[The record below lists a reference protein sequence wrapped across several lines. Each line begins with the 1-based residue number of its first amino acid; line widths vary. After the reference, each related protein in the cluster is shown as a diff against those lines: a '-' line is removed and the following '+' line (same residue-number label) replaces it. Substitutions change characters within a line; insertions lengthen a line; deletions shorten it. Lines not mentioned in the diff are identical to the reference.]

1 MGGKNGIV
9 LEGAALTIMKLID
22 LYIIRKFLGTFFFT
36 MALILSISVVFDLSE
51 KIDQFLES
59 DASAWEVVF
68 EYYLN
73 FIIHFGN
80 LFSALFIFISV
91 IWFTSKLSTNSE
103 VVAILSSGVS
113 FRRFLFPYFIGATI
127 LTLLSLYLN
136 HFIVPHSNE
145 IRIDFENQYMGS
157 SHWHSND
164 HIHRQIG
171 PGKLLYF
178 KSYHPR
184 YQRGNHFSLEKWED
198 DKRNLDHKLF
208 ATRAKWD
215 SSKGKWK
222 LNNVMI
228 RRYTSYGDT
237 VQRWSSLDTVLSFG
251 PKDLGQKVSSAK
263 TMTYT
268 ELDQKIREE
277 RRKGSED
284 VVHYQLEKHKRS
296 SYPMATYVLTLI
308 GVSIASRKVRGGLGL
323 HIAMGL
329 AVAVSYIF
337 FMKIF
342 TVAATNAGL
351 DPFVAVW
358 IPNGIFLLIALLIY
372 YQAPK

>member
-1 MGGKNGIV
+1 
-9 LEGAALTIMKLID
+9 MKLID

-51 KIDQFLES
+51 KIDQFLAS
-59 DASAWEVVF
+59 DAGVWEVASK
-68 EYYLN
+68 YYFN

-91 IWFTSKLSTNSE
+91 IWFTSKMSSNSE

-113 FRRFLFPYFIGATI
+113 YPRFLFPYFIGATI

-136 HFIVPHSNE
+136 HFVVPHSNE
-145 IRIDFENQYMGS
+145 VRIDFENQYMGS
-157 SHWHSND
+157 THWHSSD
-164 HIHRQIG
+164 HIHRQVGTESLI
-171 PGKLLYF
+171 YF
-178 KSYHPR
+178 QSYRPR
-184 YQRGNHFSLEKWED
+184 YQRGHHFSLEKWGED
-198 DKRNLDHKLF
+198 RRDLEYKLF
-208 ATRAKWD
+208 ATRAEWD
-215 SSKGKWK
+215 SSKAEWK
-222 LNNVMI
+222 LNNVMV
-228 RRYTSYGDT
+228 RRFTEHGDT
-237 VQRWSSLDTVLSFG
+237 IQRWPTMDTALSFT
-251 PKDLGQKVSSAK
+251 PNDLWQKVSSAK
-263 TMTYT
+263 TMTYS
-268 ELDQKIREE
+268 ELDRKIEEE

-284 VVHYQLEKHKRS
+284 VVHYRLEKHKRS

-351 DPFVAVW
+351 DPFIAVW
-358 IPNGIFLLIALLIY
+358 IPNGIFLLIALIIY
-372 YQAPK
+372 YLAPK

>member
-1 MGGKNGIV
+1 
-9 LEGAALTIMKLID
+9 MKLID

-36 MALILSISVVFDLSE
+36 MALILSISVVFDFSE

-59 DASAWEVVF
+59 DAGLWEVIF

-91 IWFTSKLSTNSE
+91 IWFTSKMSSNSE

-113 FRRFLFPYFIGATI
+113 FLRFLYPYFIGATI

-136 HFIVPHSNE
+136 HFIVPYSNE
-145 IRIDFENQYMGS
+145 VRIDFEEEYLGN
-157 SHWHSND
+157 SHWHGNE

-171 PGKLLYF
+171 PGKLIYF
-178 KSYHPR
+178 KSYHPK
-184 YQRGNHFSLEKWED
+184 YLMGKYFSLEKWKD
-198 DKRNLDHKLF
+198 DGRELEYKLF
-208 ATRAKWD
+208 SSRADWD
-215 SSKGKWK
+215 SSSGDWTLQDVK
-222 LNNVMI
+222 V
-228 RRYTSYGDT
+228 RRFTPSGDT
-237 VQRWSSLDTVLSFG
+237 VQRWSRLDTSLGFI
-251 PKDLGQKVSSAK
+251 PKDLGQKVSAAK
-263 TMTYT
+263 TMTYS
-268 ELDQKIREE
+268 ELNRKIEEE

-284 VVHYQLEKHKRS
+284 VIHYQLEKHKRT

-342 TVAATNAGL
+342 TVAATNSGM
-351 DPFVAVW
+351 DPLVAVW
-358 IPNGIFLLIALLIY
+358 VPNGIFFLIALLIY
-372 YQAPK
+372 YKAPK